1 MASKKHFITVDTKTL
16 LGSSYNTPL
25 LGVVVKWR
33 TIMALSGK
41 LGFIGGGRMGE
52 ALIQGILKS
61 GIITAVDILVSD
73 PVAAR
78 RAYLAESYGVITF
91 DSDEAENIWSECT
104 TVILAVKPQIM
115 RDVLLAAKNNIDD
128 SHLLISIA
136 AGIRSSFIDI
146 NLSGCNCKIIRVMP
160 NTPAFVLEA
169 ASALCSG
176 PRAMQEDMDTAVTIF
191 DSIGK
196 TVILEEKYF
205 DAVTGLSGSGPAYVF
220 TFLEALIDGGLKVGL
235 NRPDAELL
243 AMQTVLGSVKLAMSS
258 KEHPAQLR
266 AMVTSPGGTTI
277 AGLHELETAGFNGII
292 MDAIEAATER
302 SKELGK

>member
-1 MASKKHFITVDTKTL
+1 
-16 LGSSYNTPL
+16 
-25 LGVVVKWR
+25 
-33 TIMALSGK
+33 MALNGK

-61 GIITAVDILVSD
+61 GIISAENLLITD
-73 PVAAR
+73 PVAER
-78 RAYLAESYGVITF
+78 REYLTATYGVSTF
-91 DSDEAENIWSECT
+91 DSSEDVNIWSNCA

-115 RDVLLAAKNNIDD
+115 KDVLLAAKSNINN

-136 AGIRSSFIDI
+136 AGIKSSFIDT
-146 NLSGCNCKIIRVMP
+146 NLSGCKCRIIRVMP

-169 ASALCSG
+169 ISALSAG
-176 PRAMQEDMDTAVTIF
+176 PRVTKSDMDTAVTIF

-196 TVILEEKYF
+196 SVVLDEKYF

-220 TFLEALIDGGLKVGL
+220 TFIEALIDGGSKVGL
-235 NRPDAELL
+235 NKSDAELL

-258 KEHPAQLR
+258 KESPAQLR
-266 AMVTSPGGTTI
+266 DMVTSPGGTTV
-277 AGLHELETAGFNGII
+277 AGLQKLEAAGFNDII
-292 MDAIEAATER
+292 MDAIKAATER

>member
-1 MASKKHFITVDTKTL
+1 MGLK
-16 LGSSYNTPL
+16 
-25 LGVVVKWR
+25 
-33 TIMALSGK
+33 GK

-52 ALIQGILKS
+52 ALIQGILRA
-61 GIITAVDILVSD
+61 GIIAATDILVSE
-73 PVAAR
+73 PAAAR
-78 RAYLAESYGVITF
+78 RVYLTESYGVKTF
-91 DSDEAENIWSECT
+91 DSNEAVNVWSACT

-115 RDVLLAAKNNIDD
+115 KDVLLAAKDNIND

-136 AGIRSSFIDI
+136 AGIQSAFIEK
-146 NLSGCNCKIIRVMP
+146 NLSGCNCRIIRVMP

-169 ASALCSG
+169 ASALCGG
-176 PRAMQEDMDTAVTIF
+176 PGATQEDMDTAVTIF